1 LPSFASTI
9 KSPQILELSGVGRPD
24 ILSKIGVDVKVDSP
38 GVGENVQEHTFFG
51 ICFELDSSVPHE
63 TLDKLADPAYKAK
76 ALEE

>member
-1 LPSFASTI
+1 
-9 KSPQILELSGVGRPD
+9 
-24 ILSKIGVDVKVDSP
+24 VDSP